1 MTITQLKYTL
11 AVAEYGNFTTASEKC
26 FVTQPTLSMQVQK
39 LEEELGVTIFNRST
53 KPLQVTE
60 VGEKVL
66 NQARKIIEEST
77 RMNDVISEEKGVIG
91 GTLKVGIIPTVTS
104 TLLPLFL
111 NIFTKKHKNVDLK
124 IEEFNTETIVQKL
137 EDNSIDCAIAATPLN
152 NEKVIERP
160 LYYEPFVAY
169 VPKHHSLSG
178 NKYLEID
185 DLTNGDLLILQDGHC
200 FRNQVLNLC
209 SLEDLNKQYE
219 LKSGS
224 FETLINLSNN
234 GPWMTIIPYLHSNN
248 LSPKN
253 IENVIPF
260 QDPAPAREISMIYS
274 KSQLKLPVIN
284 ALMSNIS
291 SVIRGQI
298 KYNDIKIMLS
308 LIHI

>member
-11 AVAEYGNFTTASEKC
+11 AVAKHGNFTTASDKC

-39 LEEELGVTIFNRST
+39 LEEELGVVIFNRST

-60 VGEKVL
+60 IGQKVL
-66 NQARKIIEEST
+66 FQAKKIVEESS
-77 RMNDVISEEKGVIG
+77 RMNDVVSEEKGIIG
-91 GTLKVGIIPTVTS
+91 GTLKVGIIPTVSS

-111 NIFTKKHKNVDLK
+111 NIFTKKHKNVELK
-124 IEEFNTETIVQKL
+124 IEEFNTETINQKL
-137 EDNSIDCAIAATPLN
+137 EDNTIDCAIAATPLN
-152 NEKVIERP
+152 NNRIIERP

-169 VPKHHSLSG
+169 VPNHHFLAG
-178 NKYLEID
+178 NKVLEVD
-185 DLTNGDLLILQDGHC
+185 DLSNGDILILQDGHC
-200 FRNQVLNLC
+200 FRDQVLNLC
-209 SLEDLNKQYE
+209 SFEDLNKQYE

-253 IENVIPF
+253 LENIIPF
-260 QDPAPAREISMIYS
+260 QDPSPAREISMIYS

-284 ALMSNIS
+284 ALMTTIS

-298 KYNDIKIMLS
+298 KYNDIKIMS
-308 LIHI
+308 PVN

>member
-11 AVAEYGNFTTASEKC
+11 AVAEHGNFTTASDKC

-39 LEEELGVTIFNRST
+39 LEEELGVVIFNRST

-60 VGEKVL
+60 IGQKVL
-66 NQARKIIEEST
+66 FQAKKIVEESS
-77 RMNDVISEEKGVIG
+77 RMNDVVSEEKGIIG
-91 GTLKVGIIPTVTS
+91 GTLKVGIIPTVSS

-111 NIFTKKHKNVDLK
+111 NIFTKKHKNVELK
-124 IEEFNTETIVQKL
+124 IEEFNTETIKQKL
-137 EDNSIDCAIAATPLN
+137 EDNTIDCAIAATPLN
-152 NEKVIERP
+152 NNRIIERP

-169 VPKHHSLSG
+169 VPNHHFLAG
-178 NKYLEID
+178 NKVLEVD
-185 DLTNGDLLILQDGHC
+185 DLSNGDILILQDGHC
-200 FRNQVLNLC
+200 FRDQVLNLC
-209 SLEDLNKQYE
+209 SFEDLNKQYE

-253 IENVIPF
+253 LENIIPF
-260 QDPAPAREISMIYS
+260 QDPSPAREISMIYS

-284 ALMSNIS
+284 ALMTTIS

-298 KYNDIKIMLS
+298 KYNDIKIMS
-308 LIHI
+308 PVN

>member
-11 AVAEYGNFTTASEKC
+11 AVAEHGNFTTASDKC

-60 VGEKVL
+60 IGDKIL
-66 NQARKIIEEST
+66 SQARKIIEEST
-77 RMNDVISEEKGVIG
+77 RMNDVISEEKGIIG
-91 GTLKVGIIPTVTS
+91 GTLKVGIIPTVSS

-111 NIFTKKHKNVDLK
+111 NVFTKKHKNVDLK
-124 IEEFNTETIVQKL
+124 IEEFNTETITQKL

-152 NEKVIERP
+152 SLKIIERP

-169 VPKHHSLSG
+169 VPRHHSLS
-178 NKYLEID
+178 NH
-185 DLTNGDLLILQDGHC
+185 DLLDVEDLSNGDLLILKDGHC
-200 FRNQVLNLC
+200 FRNQILNIC
-209 SLEDLNKQYE
+209 TLEDLNKQYE

-224 FETLINLSNN
+224 FETLINLSNS
-234 GPWMTIIPYLHSNN
+234 GPWMTIIPSLHSNN
-248 LSPKN
+248 LSDKN
-253 IENVIPF
+253 LENIIPF
-260 QDPAPAREISMIYS
+260 RDPAPAREISMIYS

-284 ALMSNIS
+284 ALVTTIS

-298 KYNDIKIMLS
+298 KYNDIKIMS
-308 LIHI
+308 PVS

>member
-66 NQARKIIEEST
+66 IQARKIVEESS
-77 RMNDVISEEKGVIG
+77 RMNDVISEEKGIIG
-91 GTLKVGIIPTVTS
+91 GTLKVGIIPTVSS

-111 NIFTKKHKNVDLK
+111 NIFIKKHKNVELK
-124 IEEFNTETIVQKL
+124 IEEYNTDTLSKKL
-137 EDNSIDCAIAATPLN
+137 EDNTIDCAIAATPLN
-152 NEKVIERP
+152 NSKIIERP
-160 LYYEPFVAY
+160 IYYEPFVAY
-169 VPKHHSLSG
+169 VPDHHFLSG
-178 NKYLEID
+178 NKSLELD
-185 DLTNGDLLILQDGHC
+185 DLSNSDLLILQDGHC

-209 SLEDLNKQYE
+209 SIDDVNKKYE

-248 LSPKN
+248 LSNKN
-253 IENVIPF
+253 IQNIIPF
-260 QDPAPAREISMIYS
+260 EDPAPAREISMIYS

-284 ALMSNIS
+284 ALMDTIS

-298 KYNDIKIMLS
+298 KYNDIKIMS
-308 LIHI
+308 PASV

>member
-11 AVAEYGNFTTASEKC
+11 AVAKYGNFTTASEKC

-53 KPLQVTE
+53 KPLQVTD

-66 NQARKIIEEST
+66 FQARKIVEESS
-77 RMNDVISEEKGVIG
+77 RMNDVISEEKGIIG
-91 GTLKVGIIPTVTS
+91 GTLKVGIIPTVSS

-111 NIFTKKHKNVDLK
+111 NIFIKKHKNVELK
-124 IEEFNTETIVQKL
+124 IEEYNTDTLSKKL
-137 EDNSIDCAIAATPLN
+137 EDNTIDCAIAATPLN
-152 NEKVIERP
+152 NSKIIERP
-160 LYYEPFVAY
+160 IYYEPFVAY
-169 VPKHHSLSG
+169 VPEHHFLSG
-178 NKYLEID
+178 NKSLGLD
-185 DLTNGDLLILQDGHC
+185 DLSNSDLLILEDGHC

-209 SLEDLNKQYE
+209 SIDDVNKQYE

-248 LSPKN
+248 LSSNN
-253 IENVIPF
+253 IQNIIPF
-260 QDPAPAREISMIYS
+260 EDPAPAREISMIYS

-284 ALMSNIS
+284 ALMDTIS

-298 KYNDIKIMLS
+298 KYNDIKIMS
-308 LIHI
+308 PASV

>member
-53 KPLQVTE
+53 KPLQVTD

-66 NQARKIIEEST
+66 FQARKIVEESS
-77 RMNDVISEEKGVIG
+77 RMNDVISEEKGIIG
-91 GTLKVGIIPTVTS
+91 GILKVGIIPTVSS

-111 NIFTKKHKNVDLK
+111 NIFIKKHKNVELK
-124 IEEFNTETIVQKL
+124 IEEYNTDTLSKKL
-137 EDNSIDCAIAATPLN
+137 EDNTIDCAIAATPLN
-152 NEKVIERP
+152 NSKIIERP
-160 LYYEPFVAY
+160 IYYEPFVAY
-169 VPKHHSLSG
+169 VPEHHFLSG
-178 NKYLEID
+178 NKSLGPD
-185 DLTNGDLLILQDGHC
+185 DLSNSDLLILQDGHC

-209 SLEDLNKQYE
+209 SIDDVNKQYE

-248 LSPKN
+248 LSSNN
-253 IENVIPF
+253 IQNIIPF
-260 QDPAPAREISMIYS
+260 EDPAPAREISMIYS

-284 ALMSNIS
+284 ALMDTIS

-298 KYNDIKIMLS
+298 KYNDIKIMS
-308 LIHI
+308 PASV

>member
-53 KPLQVTE
+53 KPLQVTD

-66 NQARKIIEEST
+66 FQARKIVEESS
-77 RMNDVISEEKGVIG
+77 RMNDVISEEKGIIG
-91 GTLKVGIIPTVTS
+91 GTLKVGIIPTVSS

-111 NIFTKKHKNVDLK
+111 NIFIKKHKNVELK
-124 IEEFNTETIVQKL
+124 IEEYNTDTLSKKL
-137 EDNSIDCAIAATPLN
+137 EDNTIDCAIAATPLN
-152 NEKVIERP
+152 NSKIIEKPI
-160 LYYEPFVAY
+160 YYEPFVAY
-169 VPKHHSLSG
+169 VPEHHFLSG
-178 NKYLEID
+178 NKSLELD
-185 DLTNGDLLILQDGHC
+185 DLSNSDLLILKDGHC

-209 SLEDLNKQYE
+209 SIDDINKQYE

-248 LSPKN
+248 LSSNN
-253 IENVIPF
+253 IQNIIPF
-260 QDPAPAREISMIYS
+260 VDPTPAREISMIYS

-284 ALMSNIS
+284 ALMDTIS

-298 KYNDIKIMLS
+298 KYNDIKIMS
-308 LIHI
+308 PASV

>member
-11 AVAEYGNFTTASEKC
+11 AVAEHGNFTTASEKC

-77 RMNDVISEEKGVIG
+77 RMNDVISEEKGIIG

-137 EDNSIDCAIAATPLN
+137 EDNSIDCAIAATPLSN
-152 NEKVIERP
+152 DKVIERP

-253 IENVIPF
+253 IENIIPF

-298 KYNDIKIMLS
+298 KYNDITIMS
-308 LIHI
+308 PVSV

>member
-11 AVAEYGNFTTASEKC
+11 AVAEFGNFTTASEKC

-60 VGEKVL
+60 IGEKVL
-66 NQARKIIEEST
+66 TQAKRIIQESS
-77 RMNDVISEEKGVIG
+77 RMNDVITEEKGIIG
-91 GTLKVGIIPTVTS
+91 GTLKVGVIPTVSS

-111 NIFTKKHKNVDLK
+111 NIFIKKNKNVDLK
-124 IEEFNTETIVQKL
+124 IEEFSTDTIVEKL
-137 EDNSIDCAIAATPLN
+137 HNNTIDCAIAATPLEN
-152 NEKVIERP
+152 KDIIEKP

-169 VPKHHSLSG
+169 VPPHHPLAG
-178 NKYLEID
+178 NKNLELD
-185 DLTNGDLLILQDGHC
+185 DLTNGDLLILKDGHC

-209 SLEDLNKQYE
+209 SIEDLNKQYE

-253 IENVIPF
+253 VQNIIPF
-260 QDPAPAREISMIYS
+260 QDPVPAREISMVYS

-284 ALMSNIS
+284 ALTSSIS
-291 SVIRGQI
+291 SVIRGHI
-298 KYNDIKIMLS
+298 KYNDVKIMSPLS
-308 LIHI
+308 A

>member
-11 AVAEYGNFTTASEKC
+11 AVAEHGNFTTASDKC

-60 VGEKVL
+60 IGDKIL
-66 NQARKIIEEST
+66 SQARKIIEEST
-77 RMNDVISEEKGVIG
+77 RMNDVISEEKGIIG
-91 GTLKVGIIPTVTS
+91 GTLKVGIIPTVSS

-111 NIFTKKHKNVDLK
+111 NVFTKKHKNVDLK
-124 IEEFNTETIVQKL
+124 IEEFNTETITQKL

-152 NEKVIERP
+152 SLKIIERP

-169 VPKHHSLSG
+169 VPRHHSLS
-178 NKYLEID
+178 NH
-185 DLTNGDLLILQDGHC
+185 DLLDVEDLSNGDLLILKDGHC
-200 FRNQVLNLC
+200 FRNQILNIC
-209 SLEDLNKQYE
+209 TLEDLNKQYE

-224 FETLINLSNN
+224 FETLINLSNS
-234 GPWMTIIPYLHSNN
+234 GPWMTIIPSLHSNN
-248 LSPKN
+248 LSDKN
-253 IENVIPF
+253 LENIIPF
-260 QDPAPAREISMIYS
+260 RDPAPAREISMIYS

-284 ALMSNIS
+284 ALITTIS

-298 KYNDIKIMLS
+298 KYNDIKIMS
-308 LIHI
+308 PIS

>member
-11 AVAEYGNFTTASEKC
+11 AVAEHGNFTTASEKC

-77 RMNDVISEEKGVIG
+77 RMNDVISEEKGIIG

-137 EDNSIDCAIAATPLN
+137 EDNSIDCAIAATPLSN
-152 NEKVIERP
+152 DKVIERP

-224 FETLINLSNN
+224 FETLINLSNS

-253 IENVIPF
+253 IENIIPF

-298 KYNDIKIMLS
+298 KYNDIKIMS
-308 LIHI
+308 PVSV

>member
-53 KPLQVTE
+53 KPLQVTD

-66 NQARKIIEEST
+66 FQARKIVEESS
-77 RMNDVISEEKGVIG
+77 RMNDVISEEKGIIG

-111 NIFTKKHKNVDLK
+111 NIFIKKHKNVELK
-124 IEEFNTETIVQKL
+124 IEEFNTDTLSKKL
-137 EDNSIDCAIAATPLN
+137 EDNTIDCAIAATPLN
-152 NEKVIERP
+152 NSKIIERP
-160 LYYEPFVAY
+160 IYYEPFVAY
-169 VPKHHSLSG
+169 VPEHHFLSG
-178 NKYLEID
+178 NKSLGLD
-185 DLTNGDLLILQDGHC
+185 DLSNSDLLILQDGHC

-209 SLEDLNKQYE
+209 SIDDVNKQYE

-248 LSPKN
+248 LSSNN
-253 IENVIPF
+253 IQNIIPF
-260 QDPAPAREISMIYS
+260 DDPAPAREISMIYS

-284 ALMSNIS
+284 ALMDTIS

-298 KYNDIKIMLS
+298 KYNDIKIMS
-308 LIHI
+308 PASV

>member
-53 KPLQVTE
+53 KPLQVTD

-66 NQARKIIEEST
+66 FQARKIVEESS
-77 RMNDVISEEKGVIG
+77 RMNDVISEEKGIIG
-91 GTLKVGIIPTVTS
+91 GTLKVGIIPTVSS

-111 NIFTKKHKNVDLK
+111 NIFIKKYKNVELK
-124 IEEFNTETIVQKL
+124 IEEYNTDTLSKKL
-137 EDNSIDCAIAATPLN
+137 EDNTIDCAIAATPLN
-152 NEKVIERP
+152 NSKIIERP
-160 LYYEPFVAY
+160 IYYEPFVAY
-169 VPKHHSLSG
+169 VPEHHFLSG
-178 NKYLEID
+178 NKSLGLD
-185 DLTNGDLLILQDGHC
+185 DLSNSDLLILQDGHC

-209 SLEDLNKQYE
+209 SIDDVNKQYE

-248 LSPKN
+248 LSSNYIQN
-253 IENVIPF
+253 IIPF
-260 QDPAPAREISMIYS
+260 EDPAPAREISMIYS
-274 KSQLKLPVIN
+274 RSQLKLPVIN
-284 ALMSNIS
+284 ALMDTIS

-298 KYNDIKIMLS
+298 KYNDIKIMS
-308 LIHI
+308 PASV

>member
-11 AVAEYGNFTTASEKC
+11 AVAEHGNFTTASDKC

-39 LEEELGVTIFNRST
+39 LEEELGVVIFNRST
-53 KPLQVTE
+53 KPLQVTDI
-60 VGEKVL
+60 GKKVL
-66 NQARKIIEEST
+66 FQAKKIVEESS
-77 RMNDVISEEKGVIG
+77 RMNDVVSEEKGIIG
-91 GTLKVGIIPTVTS
+91 GTLKVGIIPTVSS

-111 NIFTKKHKNVDLK
+111 NIFLKKHKNVELK
-124 IEEFNTETIVQKL
+124 IEEVNTETINQKL
-137 EDNSIDCAIAATPLN
+137 EDNTIDCAIAATPLN
-152 NEKVIERP
+152 NSTIIERP
-160 LYYEPFVAY
+160 LYYEPFIAY
-169 VPKHHSLSG
+169 VPEHHFLAG
-178 NKYLEID
+178 NKTLGVD
-185 DLTNGDLLILQDGHC
+185 DLSNGDILILKDGHC

-209 SLEDLNKQYE
+209 SFEDLNKQYE

-253 IENVIPF
+253 LENIIPF
-260 QDPAPAREISMIYS
+260 EEPSPAREISMIYS

-284 ALMSNIS
+284 ALMTTIS

-298 KYNDIKIMLS
+298 KYNDIKIMS
-308 LIHI
+308 PVN

>member
-53 KPLQVTE
+53 KPLQVTD

-66 NQARKIIEEST
+66 FQARKIVEESS
-77 RMNDVISEEKGVIG
+77 RMNDVISEEKGIIG
-91 GTLKVGIIPTVTS
+91 GTLKVGIIPTVS
-104 TLLPLFL
+104 PTLLPLFL
-111 NIFTKKHKNVDLK
+111 NVFIKKHKNVELK
-124 IEEFNTETIVQKL
+124 IEEYNTDTLSKKL
-137 EDNSIDCAIAATPLN
+137 EDNTIDCAIAATPLN
-152 NEKVIERP
+152 NPKIIERP
-160 LYYEPFVAY
+160 IYYEPFVAY
-169 VPKHHSLSG
+169 VPDHHFLSG
-178 NKYLEID
+178 NKSLELD
-185 DLTNGDLLILQDGHC
+185 DLSNSDLLILQDGHC

-209 SLEDLNKQYE
+209 SIDDVNKQYE

-248 LSPKN
+248 LSSNN
-253 IENVIPF
+253 IQNIIPF
-260 QDPAPAREISMIYS
+260 EDPAPAREISMIYS

-284 ALMSNIS
+284 ALMDTIS

-298 KYNDIKIMLS
+298 KYNDIKIMS
-308 LIHI
+308 PASV

>member
-11 AVAEYGNFTTASEKC
+11 AVAEHGNFTTASDKC

-39 LEEELGVTIFNRST
+39 LEEELGVVIFNRST
-53 KPLQVTE
+53 KPLQVTDI
-60 VGEKVL
+60 GKKVL
-66 NQARKIIEEST
+66 FQAKKIVEESS
-77 RMNDVISEEKGVIG
+77 RMNDVVSEEKGIIG
-91 GTLKVGIIPTVTS
+91 GTLKVGIIPTVSS

-111 NIFTKKHKNVDLK
+111 NIFLKKHKNVELK
-124 IEEFNTETIVQKL
+124 IEEFNTETISQKL
-137 EDNSIDCAIAATPLN
+137 EDNTIDCAIAATPLN
-152 NEKVIERP
+152 NNRIIERP
-160 LYYEPFVAY
+160 LYYEPFIAY
-169 VPKHHSLSG
+169 VPEHHFLAG
-178 NKYLEID
+178 NKTLGVD
-185 DLTNGDLLILQDGHC
+185 DLSNGDILILKDGHC

-209 SLEDLNKQYE
+209 SFEDLNKQYE

-253 IENVIPF
+253 LENIIPF
-260 QDPAPAREISMIYS
+260 EEPSPAREISMIYS

-284 ALMSNIS
+284 ALTTTIS

-298 KYNDIKIMLS
+298 KYNDIKIMS
-308 LIHI
+308 PIN

>member
-11 AVAEYGNFTTASEKC
+11 AVAEHGNFTTASEKC

-77 RMNDVISEEKGVIG
+77 RMNDVISEEKGIIG

-137 EDNSIDCAIAATPLN
+137 EDNSIDCAIAATPLSN
-152 NEKVIERP
+152 DKVIERP

-253 IENVIPF
+253 IENIIPF

-284 ALMSNIS
+284 ALISNIS

-298 KYNDIKIMLS
+298 KYNDIKIMS
-308 LIHI
+308 PVSV

>member
-11 AVAEYGNFTTASEKC
+11 AVAEHGNFTTASDKC

-39 LEEELGVTIFNRST
+39 LEEELGVVIFNRST

-60 VGEKVL
+60 IGKKVL
-66 NQARKIIEEST
+66 FQAKKIVEESS
-77 RMNDVISEEKGVIG
+77 RMNDVVSEEKGIIG
-91 GTLKVGIIPTVTS
+91 GTLKVGIIPTVSS

-111 NIFTKKHKNVDLK
+111 NIFTKKHKNVELK
-124 IEEFNTETIVQKL
+124 IEEFNTETINQKL
-137 EDNSIDCAIAATPLN
+137 EDNTIDCAIAATPLN
-152 NEKVIERP
+152 NNRIIERP

-169 VPKHHSLSG
+169 VPKHHFLSG
-178 NKYLEID
+178 NKVLEVD
-185 DLTNGDLLILQDGHC
+185 DLSNGDILILKDGHC

-209 SLEDLNKQYE
+209 SFEDLNKQYE

-248 LSPKN
+248 LSAKN
-253 IENVIPF
+253 LENIIPF
-260 QDPAPAREISMIYS
+260 EEPSPAREISMIYS

-284 ALMSNIS
+284 ALMTTIS

-298 KYNDIKIMLS
+298 KYNDIKIMS
-308 LIHI
+308 PVN

>member
-1 MTITQLKYTL
+1 
-11 AVAEYGNFTTASEKC
+11 
-26 FVTQPTLSMQVQK
+26 MQVQK
-39 LEEELGVTIFNRST
+39 LEEELGVVIFNRST

-60 VGEKVL
+60 IGQKVL
-66 NQARKIIEEST
+66 FQAKKIVEESS
-77 RMNDVISEEKGVIG
+77 RMNDVVSEEKGIIG
-91 GTLKVGIIPTVTS
+91 GTLKVGIIPTVSS

-124 IEEFNTETIVQKL
+124 IEEFNTETINQKL
-137 EDNSIDCAIAATPLN
+137 EDNTIDCAIAATPLN
-152 NEKVIERP
+152 NNRIIERP

-169 VPKHHSLSG
+169 VPNHHFLAG
-178 NKYLEID
+178 NKVLEVD
-185 DLTNGDLLILQDGHC
+185 DLSNGDILILQDGHC
-200 FRNQVLNLC
+200 FRDQVLNLC
-209 SLEDLNKQYE
+209 SFEDLNKQYE

-253 IENVIPF
+253 LENIIPF
-260 QDPAPAREISMIYS
+260 QDPSPAREISMIYS

-284 ALMSNIS
+284 ALMTTIS

-298 KYNDIKIMLS
+298 KYNDIKIMS
-308 LIHI
+308 PVN

>member
-11 AVAEYGNFTTASEKC
+11 AVAEHGNFTTASDKC

-39 LEEELGVTIFNRST
+39 LEEELGVLIFNRST

-60 VGEKVL
+60 IGNKVL
-66 NQARKIIEEST
+66 IQAKKIVEESS
-77 RMNDVISEEKGVIG
+77 RMSDVISEEKGIIG
-91 GTLKVGIIPTVTS
+91 GTLKVGIIPTVS
-104 TLLPLFL
+104 PTLLPLFL
-111 NIFTKKHKNVDLK
+111 NIFTKKHKNVELK
-124 IEEFNTETIVQKL
+124 IEELNTETINKKI
-137 EDNSIDCAIAATPLN
+137 EDNSIDCAIAATPLDN
-152 NEKVIERP
+152 NNIIERP

-169 VPKHHSLSG
+169 VPDHHFLSG
-178 NKYLEID
+178 NKMLELS
-185 DLTNGDLLILQDGHC
+185 DLSNSDLLILQDGHC

-209 SLEDLNKQYE
+209 SIEDINKQYE

-248 LSPKN
+248 LSQKN
-253 IENVIPF
+253 LENIIPF
-260 QDPAPAREISMIYS
+260 EDPSPAREISMIYS

-284 ALMSNIS
+284 ALMTTIS

-298 KYNDIKIMLS
+298 KYNDIKIMS
-308 LIHI
+308 PVS

>member
-66 NQARKIIEEST
+66 LQARKIVEESS

-91 GTLKVGIIPTVTS
+91 GNLKVGIIPTVSS

-111 NIFTKKHKNVDLK
+111 NIFIKKHKNVDLK
-124 IEEFNTETIVQKL
+124 IEEYNTDTLTKKL

-152 NEKVIERP
+152 NSKIIERP
-160 LYYEPFVAY
+160 LFYEPFIAY
-169 VPKHHSLSG
+169 VPEHHFLSG
-178 NKYLEID
+178 NKSLKID
-185 DLTNGDLLILQDGHC
+185 DLSNSDLLILEDGHR

-209 SLEDLNKQYE
+209 SIDDINKQYE

-248 LSPKN
+248 LSSNN
-253 IENVIPF
+253 IQNIIPF
-260 QDPAPAREISMIYS
+260 EDPAPAREISMIYS

-284 ALMSNIS
+284 ALMDTIS

-298 KYNDIKIMLS
+298 KYNDIKIMS
-308 LIHI
+308 PASV

>member
-53 KPLQVTE
+53 KPLQVTD

-66 NQARKIIEEST
+66 FQARKIVEESS
-77 RMNDVISEEKGVIG
+77 RMNDVISEEKGIIG
-91 GTLKVGIIPTVTS
+91 GTLKVGIIPTVS
-104 TLLPLFL
+104 PTLLPLFL
-111 NIFTKKHKNVDLK
+111 NVFIKKHKNVELK
-124 IEEFNTETIVQKL
+124 IEEHNTDTLSKKL
-137 EDNSIDCAIAATPLN
+137 EDNTIDCAIAATPLN
-152 NEKVIERP
+152 NSKIIERP
-160 LYYEPFVAY
+160 IYYEPFVAY
-169 VPKHHSLSG
+169 VPDHHFLSG
-178 NKYLEID
+178 NKSLELD
-185 DLTNGDLLILQDGHC
+185 DLSNSDLLILQDGHC

-209 SLEDLNKQYE
+209 SIDDVNKQYE

-248 LSPKN
+248 LSNKN
-253 IENVIPF
+253 IQNIIPF
-260 QDPAPAREISMIYS
+260 EDPAPAREISMIYS

-284 ALMSNIS
+284 ALTDTIS

-298 KYNDIKIMLS
+298 KYNDIKIMS
-308 LIHI
+308 PASV

>member
-53 KPLQVTE
+53 KPLQVTDI
-60 VGEKVL
+60 GEKVL
-66 NQARKIIEEST
+66 IQAKKIVEESS
-77 RMNDVISEEKGVIG
+77 RMNDVISEQKGIIG
-91 GTLKVGIIPTVTS
+91 GTLKVGIIPTVSS

-111 NIFTKKHKNVDLK
+111 NIFIKKHKNVDLK
-124 IEEFNTETIVQKL
+124 IEEYNTDTIIKKL
-137 EDNSIDCAIAATPLN
+137 EDNTIDCAIAATPLN
-152 NEKVIERP
+152 NSKIIERP
-160 LYYEPFVAY
+160 IYYEPFVAY
-169 VPKHHSLSG
+169 VPEHHFLSG
-178 NKYLEID
+178 NKSLGLD
-185 DLTNGDLLILQDGHC
+185 DLSNSDLLILEDGHC

-209 SLEDLNKQYE
+209 SLDDLNKQYE

-248 LSPKN
+248 LSSNN
-253 IENVIPF
+253 IQNIIPF
-260 QDPAPAREISMIYS
+260 EDPAPAREISMIYS

-284 ALMSNIS
+284 ALMDTIS

-298 KYNDIKIMLS
+298 KYNDIKIMS
-308 LIHI
+308 PTSV

>member
-1 MTITQLKYTL
+1 MTITQLRYTL
-11 AVAEYGNFTTASEKC
+11 AVAEHGNFTTASDKC

-39 LEEELGVTIFNRST
+39 LEEELGVIIFNRST

-60 VGEKVL
+60 IGEKVL
-66 NQARKIIEEST
+66 SQARKIVEESS
-77 RMNDVISEEKGVIG
+77 RMNDVISEEKGIIG
-91 GTLKVGIIPTVTS
+91 GTLKVGIIPTVSS

-111 NIFTKKHKNVDLK
+111 NIFTKKHKNVSLK
-124 IEEFNTETIVQKL
+124 IEEFNTETLSQKL

-152 NEKVIERP
+152 NDRIIERP

-169 VPKHHSLSG
+169 VPEHHFLSG
-178 NKYLEID
+178 NKLLNVS
-185 DLTNGDLLILQDGHC
+185 DLSNGDLLILKDGHC

-248 LSPKN
+248 LSQKN
-253 IENVIPF
+253 LQNIIPF
-260 QDPAPAREISMIYS
+260 EDPAPAREISMIYS

-284 ALMSNIS
+284 ALMTTIS

-298 KYNDIKIMLS
+298 KYNDIKIMS
-308 LIHI
+308 PVSY

>member
-53 KPLQVTE
+53 KPLQVTD

-66 NQARKIIEEST
+66 FQARKIVEESS
-77 RMNDVISEEKGVIG
+77 RMNDVISEEKGIIG
-91 GTLKVGIIPTVTS
+91 GTLNVGIIPTVS
-104 TLLPLFL
+104 PTLLPLFL
-111 NIFTKKHKNVDLK
+111 NVFIKKHKNVELK
-124 IEEFNTETIVQKL
+124 IEEYNTDTLRKKL
-137 EDNSIDCAIAATPLN
+137 EDNTIDCAIAATPLN
-152 NEKVIERP
+152 NSKIIERP
-160 LYYEPFVAY
+160 IYYEPFVAY
-169 VPKHHSLSG
+169 VPDHHFLSG
-178 NKYLEID
+178 NKSLELD
-185 DLTNGDLLILQDGHC
+185 DLSNSDLLILQDGHC

-209 SLEDLNKQYE
+209 SIDDVNKQYE

-248 LSPKN
+248 LSNKN
-253 IENVIPF
+253 IENIIPF
-260 QDPAPAREISMIYS
+260 EDPAPAREISMIYS

-284 ALMSNIS
+284 ALTDTIS

-298 KYNDIKIMLS
+298 KYNDIKIMS
-308 LIHI
+308 PASV

>member
-11 AVAEYGNFTTASEKC
+11 AVAEHGNFTTASDKC

-39 LEEELGVTIFNRST
+39 LEEELGVIIFNRST
-53 KPLQVTE
+53 KPLQVTDI
-60 VGEKVL
+60 GKKVL
-66 NQARKIIEEST
+66 FQAKKIVEESS
-77 RMNDVISEEKGVIG
+77 RMNDVVSEEKGIIG
-91 GTLKVGIIPTVTS
+91 GTLRVGIIPTVSS

-111 NIFTKKHKNVDLK
+111 NIFLKKHKNVELK
-124 IEEFNTETIVQKL
+124 IEEFNTETISQKL
-137 EDNSIDCAIAATPLN
+137 EDNTIDCAIAATPLN
-152 NEKVIERP
+152 NNTIIERP
-160 LYYEPFVAY
+160 LYYEPFIAY
-169 VPKHHSLSG
+169 VPEHHFLAG
-178 NKYLEID
+178 NKTLGVD
-185 DLTNGDLLILQDGHC
+185 DLSNGDILILKDGHC

-209 SLEDLNKQYE
+209 SFEDLNKQYE

-253 IENVIPF
+253 LENIIPF
-260 QDPAPAREISMIYS
+260 EEPSPAREISMIYS

-284 ALMSNIS
+284 ALTTTIS

-298 KYNDIKIMLS
+298 KYNDIKIMS
-308 LIHI
+308 PVN

>member
-11 AVAEYGNFTTASEKC
+11 AVAEHGNFTTASDKC

-39 LEEELGVTIFNRST
+39 LEEELGVVIFNRST

-60 VGEKVL
+60 IGQKVL
-66 NQARKIIEEST
+66 FQAKKIVEESS
-77 RMNDVISEEKGVIG
+77 RMNDVVSEEKGIIG
-91 GTLKVGIIPTVTS
+91 GTLKVGIIPTVSS

-111 NIFTKKHKNVDLK
+111 NIFIKKHKNVELK
-124 IEEFNTETIVQKL
+124 IEEFNTETINQKL
-137 EDNSIDCAIAATPLN
+137 EDNTIDCAIAATPLN
-152 NEKVIERP
+152 NNRIIERP

-169 VPKHHSLSG
+169 VPNHHFLAG
-178 NKYLEID
+178 NKVLEVD
-185 DLTNGDLLILQDGHC
+185 DLSNGDILILQDGHC
-200 FRNQVLNLC
+200 FRDQVLNLC
-209 SLEDLNKQYE
+209 SFEDLNKQYE

-253 IENVIPF
+253 LENIIPF
-260 QDPAPAREISMIYS
+260 QDPSPAREISMIYS

-284 ALMSNIS
+284 ALMTTIS

-298 KYNDIKIMLS
+298 KYNDIKIMS
-308 LIHI
+308 PVN

>member
-53 KPLQVTE
+53 KPLQVTD

-66 NQARKIIEEST
+66 FQARKIVEESS
-77 RMNDVISEEKGVIG
+77 RMNDVISEEKGIIG
-91 GTLKVGIIPTVTS
+91 GTLKVGIIPTVS
-104 TLLPLFL
+104 PTLLPLFL
-111 NIFTKKHKNVDLK
+111 NVFIKKHKNVELK
-124 IEEFNTETIVQKL
+124 IEEYNTDTLSKKL
-137 EDNSIDCAIAATPLN
+137 EDNTIDCAIAATPLN
-152 NEKVIERP
+152 NSKIIERP
-160 LYYEPFVAY
+160 IYYEPFVAY
-169 VPKHHSLSG
+169 VPEHHFLSG
-178 NKYLEID
+178 NKSLELD
-185 DLTNGDLLILQDGHC
+185 DLSNSDLLILQDGHC

-209 SLEDLNKQYE
+209 SIDDVNKKYE

-248 LSPKN
+248 LSNKN
-253 IENVIPF
+253 IQNIIPF
-260 QDPAPAREISMIYS
+260 EDPAPAREISMIYS

-284 ALMSNIS
+284 ALTDTIS

-298 KYNDIKIMLS
+298 KYNDIKIMS
-308 LIHI
+308 PASV

>member
-53 KPLQVTE
+53 KPLQVTD

-66 NQARKIIEEST
+66 FQARKIVEESS
-77 RMNDVISEEKGVIG
+77 RMNDVISEEKGIIG
-91 GTLKVGIIPTVTS
+91 GTLKVGIIPTVSS

-111 NIFTKKHKNVDLK
+111 NIFIKKHKNVELK
-124 IEEFNTETIVQKL
+124 IEEYNTDTLSKKL
-137 EDNSIDCAIAATPLN
+137 EDNTLDCAIAATPLN
-152 NEKVIERP
+152 NSKIIERP
-160 LYYEPFVAY
+160 IYYEPFVAY
-169 VPKHHSLSG
+169 VPEHHFLSG
-178 NKYLEID
+178 NKSLGLD
-185 DLTNGDLLILQDGHC
+185 DLSNSDLLILQDGHC

-209 SLEDLNKQYE
+209 SLDDVNKQYE

-248 LSPKN
+248 LSSNYIQN
-253 IENVIPF
+253 IIPF
-260 QDPAPAREISMIYS
+260 EDPAPAREISMIYS

-284 ALMSNIS
+284 ALMDTIS

-298 KYNDIKIMLS
+298 KYNDIKIMS
-308 LIHI
+308 PASV

>member
-11 AVAEYGNFTTASEKC
+11 AVAEHGNFTTASEKC

-60 VGEKVL
+60 VGKKVL
-66 NQARKIIEEST
+66 IQAKKIVEESS
-77 RMNDVISEEKGVIG
+77 RMNDVISEEKGIIG
-91 GTLKVGIIPTVTS
+91 GSLKVGVIPTVS
-104 TLLPLFL
+104 PTLLPLFL
-111 NIFTKKHKNVDLK
+111 NIFIKKHKNVELK
-124 IEEFNTETIVQKL
+124 IEEYNTDIISKKL
-137 EDNSIDCAIAATPLN
+137 EDNTIDCAIAATPLN
-152 NEKVIERP
+152 NSRIIERP

-169 VPKHHSLSG
+169 VPKHHFLSG
-178 NKYLEID
+178 NKSLEIS
-185 DLTNGDLLILQDGHC
+185 DLSNSDLLILEDGHC

-209 SLEDLNKQYE
+209 TLEDLNKQYE

-248 LSPKN
+248 LSTKN
-253 IENVIPF
+253 IQNIIPF
-260 QDPAPAREISMIYS
+260 DDPAPAREISMIYS
-274 KSQLKLPVIN
+274 KSQLKLPVIK
-284 ALMSNIS
+284 ALMSTIS

-298 KYNDIKIMLS
+298 KYNDIKIMS
-308 LIHI
+308 PAVV